1 MTEKNLNTP
10 AITPFAEQETVPS
23 TRREAGAITTSIL
36 EEHPTPAVMGAE
48 APPSVSVEL
57 SASGPF
63 GVY

>member
-1 MTEKNLNTP
+1 MTEKNLNALAVT
-10 AITPFAEQETVPS
+10 EQETVPAARQDARS
-23 TRREAGAITTSIL
+23 ITTTIL

-63 GVY
+63 GAY